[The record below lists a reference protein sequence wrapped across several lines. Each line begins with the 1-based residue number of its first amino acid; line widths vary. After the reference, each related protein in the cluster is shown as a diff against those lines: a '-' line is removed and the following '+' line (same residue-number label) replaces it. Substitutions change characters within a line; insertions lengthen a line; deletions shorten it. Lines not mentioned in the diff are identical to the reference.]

1 MEERNEMSRSY
12 YMKLVLTIEGGA
24 DDPTSNFEAVRQVRE
39 WLQSSSPVEDRAI
52 DFEVVS
58 GTPVAL
64 LDNTLT
70 GDMADRSYWAYCT
83 IHHQPCDLPGWRQKE
98 IEDELLRPL
107 TQYNFRSREE
117 LLEWEC
123 RDPDSGIDLK
133 LGKRLYENVK
143 AYRFRNWREYRLHVW
158 GTAYNSFD
166 NGELGYDC
174 IVFKTRDSV
183 PQRIFE
189 TISRRYPEMMFT
201 VVYAQEGNRNSAGGY
216 RYQGGKQVS
225 ETSFTESGWNFIMER
240 LTPEREYNLQDNII
254 ARLTY
259 ALTKGQFSH
268 RRDFGILMNGFPSG
282 LAAEPDRGRAADRG
296 AGTPGL
302 KSTPFTNFAR
312 KDAEVE
318 SAPNGQKPVAEPKQ
332 ASESKPVAE
341 SKQVTEPERKEGERK
356 APEKKTP
363 EIKTETRETALP
375 NRKEAVRKEDEAPKK
390 SHGLMNRF
398 LDMFVSSPKAPE
410 QDMAGSKEAP
420 LTKPRT
426 PLA

>member
-1 MEERNEMSRSY
+1 MMEERNDLSRSY
-12 YMKLVLTIEGGA
+12 YMKIVLTIEGGA
-24 DDPTSNFEAVRQVRE
+24 DNPTSNFDAVRRVRE

-83 IHHQPCDLPGWRQKE
+83 IHHQPCDLPGWRQQE
-98 IEDELLRPL
+98 IEEELLRPL

-133 LGKRLYENVK
+133 LGKRLYENVQS
-143 AYRFRNWREYRLHVW
+143 YRFRNWREYRLNIW

-189 TISRRYPEMMFT
+189 TISRRYPEMTFT

-282 LAAEPDRGRAADRG
+282 LAADLDRSRTSGREM
-296 AGTPGL
+296 GTPGL
-302 KSTPFTNFAR
+302 KSAPFTKFA
-312 KDAEVE
+312 KKETDAENEAGGAKQPSEMNPATEAKKAV
-318 SAPNGQKPVAEPKQ
+318 GPKQ
-332 ASESKPVAE
+332 SAE
-341 SKQVTEPERKEGERK
+341 T
-356 APEKKTP
+356 EKKETDKNRSGKNLPASATKIQTTMTP
-363 EIKTETRETALP
+363 DKA
-375 NRKEAVRKEDEAPKK
+375 KEPQKEEDSKK

-398 LDMFVSSPKAPE
+398 LDTLLSA
-410 QDMAGSKEAP
+410 
-420 LTKPRT
+420 L
-426 PLA
+426 